1 MNIKSLF
8 SIVMMVL
15 CGVYN
20 SAAYEYDGLLLSNET
35 FECNGLKY
43 SKVVRVDGAVGLV
56 GNTMGDSNSEYD
68 RFEIP
73 ATVTDEN
80 GDECEVVWIGN
91 SALSGLQVKHLVVPS
106 TIRELGSCAFM
117 YASLKKISFM
127 PGGLKVVGPNVF
139 QDALVPFED
148 NPTLELPEGVVA
160 ICNEGLHG
168 CCAQTLI
175 LPSTLQYLGVRSLA
189 GNVLVDRLVLK
200 AVEPPAANEYM
211 FGLDVTGPT
220 NLWIEPLSPYKC
232 VLAVPQE
239 SIDKYR
245 AAPGWSLF
253 THIEAMTP
261 EEAAGIAPP
270 SPASERALV
279 SVSSGRGF
287 VAVTSPQAV
296 DVRIIDVKGRVVAAA
311 SVNGS
316 RSFSLPQGIYFVAT
330 PTQNLKVR
338 VE

>member
-127 PGGLKVVGPNVF
+127 PGG
-139 QDALVPFED
+139 A
-148 NPTLELPEGVVA
+148 
-160 ICNEGLHG
+160 
-168 CCAQTLI
+168 
-175 LPSTLQYLGVRSLA
+175 
-189 GNVLVDRLVLK
+189 
-200 AVEPPAANEYM
+200 
-211 FGLDVTGPT
+211 
-220 NLWIEPLSPYKC
+220 
-232 VLAVPQE
+232 
-239 SIDKYR
+239 
-245 AAPGWSLF
+245 
-253 THIEAMTP
+253 
-261 EEAAGIAPP
+261 
-270 SPASERALV
+270 
-279 SVSSGRGF
+279 
-287 VAVTSPQAV
+287 
-296 DVRIIDVKGRVVAAA
+296 
-311 SVNGS
+311 
-316 RSFSLPQGIYFVAT
+316 
-330 PTQNLKVR
+330 
-338 VE
+338 